1 MIRKKIVIKGIVQ
14 GVGFRPFVYR
24 IALNNNLKGY
34 VKNSN
39 KGVVIEV
46 QGNSI
51 NVENFLEEIKEKPP
65 ELSYID
71 EIKIEDKKLASF
83 KGFKIIESSEDNK
96 EITLISPDIA
106 TCKECEKELLNI
118 NNYRRYNYAFINC
131 TNCGPRFSIIDNLPY
146 DRKNTSM
153 SKFVMCFECTKEYRN
168 PINRRFHAEPTCCT
182 SCGPQL
188 TLLNNKGELIQNINE
203 VYEVKKYLKE
213 GKIICVK
220 GIGGFNLICNG
231 KDETSIEQL
240 RIRKNRKRKPLALMM
255 RDKDVVS
262 KYCNINSVE
271 EKILTG
277 NKKPILL
284 LEKKNSLLPNN
295 IAFDNKRLGVI
306 LPYSPIHYLLFD
318 EEIDVLIFTSGNL
331 SGTPI
336 IYDNFKAINKLK
348 NICDYFL
355 IHDRNINNPIDD
367 SVAIVTLNEE
377 RLIRLGRG
385 YAPVSYKYN
394 LENNILSLGSE
405 FKNTFSLSCRDYFF
419 TSPYIGDMDSI
430 ESIKYFEKHLNFM
443 QKIYKIK
450 PNIIAYDNH
459 PNYWSNGFIKS
470 YINNNQY
477 KTIKLH
483 NNCNMVGVY
492 HHHAHI
498 VSCMFENNERN
509 KVIGVA
515 FDGVGYG
522 EDKKLWGGEFLI
534 CDYKKFRRV
543 GHIEYM
549 ALPSGDGAVKEPW
562 KIGISLIYKAF
573 KEEKLWCKENGFTYI
588 NNDKFKE
595 NFFNSIFDSIYDNSI
610 NKIQKVKKIFNNKSV
625 NFIIKMIEKN
635 INSPL
640 TSSIGRLFDG
650 VASILGFI
658 ECVDYEGE
666 AALYL
671 QNLAEDFKCSLNNK
685 TEYEKKYKYE
695 IIKKNLMYVVNTNK
709 IILEIL
715 MDIRN
720 NLCEGEI
727 ALKFHNTIID
737 FSHKLLLKI
746 RKEEKLNTVALSGGV
761 FQNQILLEGLYIKLK
776 NDNFKVLTHKFIPC
790 NDSGLSIGQIII
802 ASELGT

>member
-1 MIRKKIVIKGIVQ
+1 MIRKKIVIKGRVQ

-46 QGNSI
+46 QGNSK

-65 ELSYID
+65 DLSYID
-71 EIKIEDKKLASF
+71 EIKIEDGKLGSF
-83 KGFKIIESSEDNK
+83 KEFKILESSVDNK

-118 NNYRRYNYAFINC
+118 NNSRRYNYAFINC

-153 SKFVMCFECTKEYRN
+153 SRFEMCFECTKEYRN

-188 TLLNNKGELIQNINE
+188 TLLNNEGQVIKNVNE
-203 VYEVKKYLKE
+203 IEEVKKYLKE

-231 KDETSIEQL
+231 KDGDSIEKL

-255 RDKDVVS
+255 RDIDVVY
-262 KYCNINSVE
+262 KYCNINSIE
-271 EKILTG
+271 EKILIG

-284 LEKKNSLLPNN
+284 LEKKNNLLPYN
-295 IAFDNKRLGVI
+295 ISFNNKRLGVV
-306 LPYSPIHYLLFD
+306 LPYSPLHYLLFD
-318 EEIDVLIFTSGNL
+318 NEIETIVFTSGNL
-331 SGTPI
+331 SGAPI
-336 IYDNFKAINKLK
+336 IYNNFQAVKNLK

-355 IHDRNINNPIDD
+355 IHDRDINNPIDD
-367 SVAIVTLNEE
+367 AVTTVILNEE
-377 RLIRLGRG
+377 RVIRLGRG
-385 YAPVSYKYN
+385 YAPLSYKYS
-394 LENNILSLGSE
+394 LENNILSLGSQ

-419 TSPYIGDMDSI
+419 TSPYIGDMDSV
-430 ESIKYFEKHLNFM
+430 ESIKYFEKHLNFI
-443 QKIYKIK
+443 QNIYNIK

-459 PNYWSNGFIKS
+459 PNYWSNDFIDEK
-470 YINNNQY
+470 QY
-477 KTIKLH
+477 KTRKLY

-522 EDKKLWGGEFLI
+522 EDDQLWGGEFLI

-543 GHIEYM
+543 GHIENIV
-549 ALPSGDGAVKEPW
+549 LPSGDGAVKEPW

-610 NKIQKVKKIFNNKSV
+610 NKIQKVKEIFNNKSV

-658 ECVDYEGE
+658 ECVNYEGE

-671 QNLAEDFKCSLNNK
+671 QNLAEDFKNSLNNK
-685 TEYEKKYKYE
+685 ILYKDKYRYK
-695 IIKKNLMYVVNTNK
+695 IIKKNSIYIINTNK

-715 MDIRN
+715 MDIQN
-720 NLCEGEI
+720 NLRKGEI

-737 FSHKLLLKI
+737 FSYELLLKI
-746 RKEEKLNTVALSGGV
+746 REEEKLNTVALSGGV
-761 FQNQILLEGLYIKLK
+761 FQNPILLEGLYIKLK
-776 NDNFKVLTHKFIPC
+776 DDNFNILTHKIIPC

-802 ASELGT
+802 ANELEKV